1 MFHVILSTSPFWHL
15 LLSLQ
20 KVVVCYLCGE
30 SGHSGNKCS
39 NPICYN
45 CNKPG
50 HVASDCTGPR
60 RSRYIDC
67 HRCQMLGHTSYVSCN
82 NFFLIVIQL
91 YSKTLVTGIIKSFT
105 NQEQRLPKS
114 VSLYQTFS
122 LVKTPF
128 HQTEQNFTGPKKD
141 QAFPAVVAFN
151 PGLPIF
157 HFSF

>member
-1 MFHVILSTSPFWHL
+1 M
-15 LLSLQ
+15 
-20 KVVVCYLCGE
+20 VVCYLCGE

-82 NFFLIVIQL
+82 DFFLIVIQL
-91 YSKTLVTGIIKSFT
+91 YSKTLVTSIIKSFT

-114 VSLYQTFS
+114 VSLYQTFG

-128 HQTEQNFTGPKKD
+128 SPDRTEFQRTEKISSFSCSGCFQPRATNFPFLVLVM
-141 QAFPAVVAFN
+141 QIN
-151 PGLPIF
+151 CIYIF
-157 HFSF
+157 